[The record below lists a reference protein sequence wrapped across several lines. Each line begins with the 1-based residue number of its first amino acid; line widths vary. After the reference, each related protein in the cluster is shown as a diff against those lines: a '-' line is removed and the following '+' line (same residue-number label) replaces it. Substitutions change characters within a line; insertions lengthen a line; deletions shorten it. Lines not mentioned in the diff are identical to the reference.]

1 MAREIPVD
9 DTQSII
15 DRQQAMLALDR
26 QAFAEARDRYQAQ
39 IHELRRAHE
48 LDCQATDRA
57 LAARVLELN
66 QRQAALEVLGT
77 ELDAKAAY
85 LDSIMGQLRGLMP
98 T

>member
-1 MAREIPVD
+1 MDTKEI
-9 DTQSII
+9 
-15 DRQQAMLALDR
+15 LAGQKVMYDLDR
-26 QAFAEARDRYQAQ
+26 QAFEEARDRYQAQ
-39 IHELRRAHE
+39 VHELRRAHE

-66 QRQAALEVLGT
+66 ERQVALEALQK

-85 LDSIMGQLRGLMP
+85 LDSIMGQLKGLLP